1 MKKIMA
7 KFNKEHGATVLD
19 ITTGALIF
27 ILFTSII
34 FTLYLLIYKQSSLIK
49 IHQDAMGY
57 MIQICEDIDMQ
68 DYIVTEDL
76 EGYKNQIINKINLPE
91 DRYTLTLQQ
100 EKYID
105 THPEAN
111 DIVKKIIV
119 NIKYTFDNEERDIEI
134 AKIKVKEQWYKFY

>member
-1 MKKIMA
+1 M
-7 KFNKEHGATVLD
+7 
-19 ITTGALIF
+19 
-27 ILFTSII
+27 
-34 FTLYLLIYKQSSLIK
+34 
-49 IHQDAMGY
+49 
-57 MIQICEDIDMQ
+57 
-68 DYIVTEDL
+68 TEDL

-134 AKIKVKEQWYKFY
+134 AKIKVKEQ